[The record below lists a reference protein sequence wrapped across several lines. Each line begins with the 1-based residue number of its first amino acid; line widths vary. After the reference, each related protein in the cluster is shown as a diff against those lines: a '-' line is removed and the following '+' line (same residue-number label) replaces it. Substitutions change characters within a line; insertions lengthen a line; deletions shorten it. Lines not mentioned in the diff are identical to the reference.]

1 MEEKSISFEHI
12 YIKKLIS
19 NRNVC
24 APDWGEEDCVYNYHK
39 FYYFL
44 AGEGKLE
51 IQGDIFYP
59 QPEELYLIPAGV
71 RHSYS
76 HNPRKPVYKCWCHFD
91 LSFQEERE
99 LVYHKETVRTK
110 IPKVKM
116 LPLFD
121 RLNHCHPLEEAA
133 DILLEK
139 AVLLEI
145 FYHFVLQIDWTLLV
159 SRENNSFIEAVN
171 GYMNGH
177 LTENI
182 DLKELADVV
191 HLHPNYFIRIFQKYY
206 HASPMEYIQMK
217 RLEYAASL
225 MRNHVEWTIEE
236 VGYQSGFHDYRYF
249 GRVFKKRYGITP
261 SAYRGMLRG
270 AGSIKI

>member
-99 LVYHKETVRTK
+99 LVYHKETMPNK

-145 FYHFVLQIDWTLLV
+145 FYHFVLQIDRTLLV

-182 DLKELADVV
+182 DLKELA
-191 HLHPNYFIRIFQKYY
+191 
-206 HASPMEYIQMK
+206 AWYICIPIILYVFFKNTIMY
-217 RLEYAASL
+217 RLWNIS
-225 MRNHVEWTIEE
+225 
-236 VGYQSGFHDYRYF
+236 
-249 GRVFKKRYGITP
+249 K
-261 SAYRGMLRG
+261 
-270 AGSIKI
+270 